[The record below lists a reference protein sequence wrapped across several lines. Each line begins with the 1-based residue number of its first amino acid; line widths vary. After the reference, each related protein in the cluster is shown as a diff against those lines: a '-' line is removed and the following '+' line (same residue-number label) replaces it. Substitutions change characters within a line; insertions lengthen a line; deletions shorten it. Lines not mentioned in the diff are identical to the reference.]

1 MYHIFYRQDF
11 HIISV
16 DYNFVIYVLIFLESF
31 ALMLVCL
38 HDITLG
44 MYFEITSCEDNFL
57 QKTRDSVYCE
67 RCF

>member
-1 MYHIFYRQDF
+1 MHLF
-11 HIISV
+11 
-16 DYNFVIYVLIFLESF
+16 IFLASF

-38 HDITLG
+38 HNIMLG
-44 MYFEITSCEDNFL
+44 MYFDITSCEDNFL